1 MTCLCRENAEIRIRS
16 AVTKTGE
23 IVGRE
28 ATVLMDA
35 GAYGGE
41 QVFLSTMTAHTLGG
55 NYKLGSVKLSSLVV
69 YTNTPPNGAFR
80 ACNGVYNTFA
90 LERIPTKSTKQ
101 LEWIQ

>member
-35 GAYGGE
+35 GAYVE
-41 QVFLSTMTAHTLGG
+41 SKFFFLL
-55 NYKLGSVKLSSLVV
+55 
-69 YTNTPPNGAFR
+69 
-80 ACNGVYNTFA
+80 
-90 LERIPTKSTKQ
+90 
-101 LEWIQ
+101 